1 MSNSGTLGRKNRIKR
16 FFTILG
22 IALGVI
28 LALAIA
34 YLLYVIAFYHR
45 FPDNQVLE
53 IVSAAD
59 AEAEIGDKVPTE
71 VELTIVTYN
80 VGFGAYS
87 PDYTFFMDGGKS
99 SWAKSKESAT
109 NLITGAGELSLSF
122 EPDFVLLQEID
133 IDSTRTYHLDE
144 LALLRTKLSQYEN
157 SFAQNY
163 DSPYLLYPFYEP
175 HGASKAGLAV
185 FSKYDITYAI
195 RRSLPVSSDFNRL
208 LDLDRCYSVNR
219 IPTENGKELVLIN
232 IHMSAY
238 GSNPSVREGQINM
251 FTEEMRREYEAGN
264 YVIVGGD
271 FNHNLRDEIDP
282 DAPGWAQRFPRE
294 DLPDGFSL
302 AFDVCQGETDIAH
315 NTGRASEVP
324 YDPATTYTVTLDGFF
339 VSDNITVTSYHAVDT
354 GYLYSDHDP
363 VVMQF
368 VLEE

>member
-1 MSNSGTLGRKNRIKR
+1 MKKAKKILKAIVAVILTLIVLFGIYFVYVLIAYHRLEDN
-16 FFTILG
+16 
-22 IALGVI
+22 IAL
-28 LALAIA
+28 
-34 YLLYVIAFYHR
+34 
-45 FPDNQVLE
+45 E
-53 IVSAAD
+53 ITSTTD
-59 AEAEIGDKVPTE
+59 SFEECRTGEEYTIG
-71 VELTIVTYN
+71 TYN
-80 VGFGAYS
+80 IGFGAYTPEYS
-87 PDYTFFMDGGKS
+87 FFMNGGKY
-99 SWAKSKESAT
+99 SWAMSEEGLHE
-109 NLITGAGELSLSF
+109 NIDNIIGEIRSF
-122 EPDFVLLQEID
+122 EPDIMLLQEVD
-133 IDSTRTYHLDE
+133 FGGTRTYNYDE
-144 LALLRTKLSQYEN
+144 RSRIEELLEPGN
-157 SFAQNY
+157 VAFAQNY
-163 DSPYLLYPFYEP
+163 DSPYLFWPVYQP
-175 HGASKAGLAV
+175 HGANKSGI
-185 FSKYDITYAI
+185 FTYARFRI
-195 RRSLPVSSDFNRL
+195 TSSLRRSLPISESLSKLV
-208 LDLDRCYSVNR
+208 DLDRCYSISR
-219 IPTENGKELVLIN
+219 IPVENGRELVIIN

-294 DLPDGFSL
+294 DLPEGFSL